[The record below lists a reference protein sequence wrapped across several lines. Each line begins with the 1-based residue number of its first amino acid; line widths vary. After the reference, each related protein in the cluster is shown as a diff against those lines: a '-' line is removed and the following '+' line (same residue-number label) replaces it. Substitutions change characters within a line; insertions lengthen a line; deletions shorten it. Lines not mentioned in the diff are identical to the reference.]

1 MNLTH
6 HAIRRLVAI
15 VAISTGGF
23 LMTSCEEHNSQ
34 TVNVYDSPQTSS
46 SPSSSYS
53 SSSPTSGSWSGV
65 SATGQVSSKLSL
77 SESGGSISGTLNW
90 PGGDTRSVSGKH
102 NGGSVTLYISGGDT
116 WKLSYS
122 GKKLSGTGYKPEG
135 GSYNVS
141 FTRK

>member
-1 MNLTH
+1 MNLTRH
-6 HAIRRLVAI
+6 SLERLAAII
-15 VAISTGGF
+15 AISTGGL
-23 LMTSCEEHNSQ
+23 LMTSCEDHDSQ
-34 TVNVYDSPQTSS
+34 TVYVYDSPQSS
-46 SPSSSYS
+46 STSSSYS
-53 SSSPTSGSWSGV
+53 ASSPTSGSWSGV

-90 PGGDTRSVSGKH
+90 PGDTRSVSGKH
-102 NGGSVTLYISGGDT
+102 NGSSVTLYISGGDT

-135 GSYNVS
+135 GSYRVS